1 MLETKLT
8 VDGSCL
14 GADGVVS
21 AVVGTSTPARAYA
34 CQSRW
39 MGTGLSVYGRVQG
52 GAGTI
57 E

>member
-14 GADGVVS
+14 DADGVVS

-39 MGTGLSVYGRVQG
+39 MGTGVSVYGRVQG